1 MSPEPV
7 HLGDALKDVMHIL
20 GGDTCREFLGHNQ
33 GYCGAPSDPGV
44 GLCAKHRLDRAEW
57 EYDMRTRQEG

>member
-20 GGDTCREFLGHNQ
+20 GGDTCREHLGTQ
-33 GYCGAPSDPGV
+33 RGYCGKPAEL
-44 GLCAKHRLDRAEW
+44 GLCPEHRAERGVV
-57 EYDMRTRQEG
+57 DA